1 VSALMSLAVCRARN
15 RNSRSSMRA
24 TGGVFR
30 FALCS
35 TEWIVASLV
44 ISVSEH
50 HVEFDR
56 GTMCECVVDLAG
68 GCDR

>member
-1 VSALMSLAVCRARN
+1 MSLASCRARN
-15 RNSRSSMRA
+15 RNSRSSTRA
-24 TGGVFR
+24 TCGVFR

-44 ISVSEH
+44 ISASEH

-56 GTMCECVVDLAG
+56 GTMFEYVVNLAA
-68 GCDR
+68 GCDP